1 MVQSLIISS
10 VRVLDFTNNSIL
22 EQFKVCQ
29 KNWSQGS
36 AILGLLWDCRKF
48 EGSSLS
54 PQIFLF
60 FSLSFLL
67 FLPAAGWR
75 SPSTLLL
82 DTASNFWFLVFLLS
96 FPLSFGR
103 LPAGGPKV
111 PSYLIPPQISDFWL
125 FLFFSFPF
133 SFWPA
138 PPLNSTILIVFS
150 AVWPRCAWESS
161 FPPQLFGHQKKDLRK
176 KYLSRFTSQKSSHL
190 SNYLGHV
197 FFSGGGHLWTPLNYQ
212 TCGGKS
218 LVKRSPPVLDIFLTM
233 SLCAPPNDAEVEG
246 FWGVQGTRQPK
257 QQLFNR
263 WKRWNTHLSYND
275 LESSNWNNRWKWMFP
290 VPRSFSFWSGVG
302 WDGDGMITSLAHAP
316 SLGL

>member
-10 VRVLDFTNNSIL
+10 VRVLDFTNKSIL

-60 FSLSFLL
+60 SSLSFLL

-150 AVWPRCAWESS
+150 LDFFSFRNFGFSSCAVWPCCAWESS
-161 FPPQLFGHQKKDLRK
+161 FPPQLFGHQKKIWEK
-176 KYLSRFTSQKSSHL
+176 
-190 SNYLGHV
+190 NICHV
-197 FFSGGGHLWTPLNYQ
+197 SPAKNPAIFQIIWAMFFSGGGGSFMNPTQLPNLRGKKFGKTISASFGHFSDDVALRTPKWRRSGGVLRGSRYTTTQ
-212 TCGGKS
+212 TT
-218 LVKRSPPVLDIFLTM
+218 I
-233 SLCAPPNDAEVEG
+233 A
-246 FWGVQGTRQPK
+246 
-257 QQLFNR
+257 
-263 WKRWNTHLSYND
+263 
-275 LESSNWNNRWKWMFP
+275 
-290 VPRSFSFWSGVG
+290 
-302 WDGDGMITSLAHAP
+302 
-316 SLGL
+316 